1 MDKDRIAG
9 AAKQAQGGIKK
20 VVGKA
25 LGDPKLVADGKSDK
39 TEGKVQSAVGG
50 MKDALRDALKK

>member
-20 VVGKA
+20 TVGKA
-25 LGDPKLVADGKSDK
+25 LGDPKLVVEGNSDEV
-39 TEGKVQSAVGG
+39 EGKLRSAVGG
-50 MKDALRDALKK
+50 MKDAMRDALKK